1 MISSRLIEIIIN
13 SIHVSNRKEQ
23 NSRRLRFYD
32 VTARVF
38 MLEVPYNPINTIT
51 ADNLLYIKYPYFTST
66 ILKIIYYLVFEQH
79 LLRSN
84 YV

>member
-1 MISSRLIEIIIN
+1 MMTRQHIKPAIIPLHLLIKDKN
-13 SIHVSNRKEQ
+13 NR
-23 NSRRLRFYD
+23 RRRFYD

-66 ILKIIYYLVFEQH
+66 ILKI
-79 LLRSN
+79 S
-84 YV
+84 